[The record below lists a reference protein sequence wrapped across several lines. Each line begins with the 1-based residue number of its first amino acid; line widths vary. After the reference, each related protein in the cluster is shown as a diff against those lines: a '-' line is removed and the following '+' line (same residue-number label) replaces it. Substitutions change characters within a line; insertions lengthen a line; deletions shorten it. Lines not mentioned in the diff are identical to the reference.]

1 MKRKYFATPYLVW
14 MIVLIVA
21 PMILIAY
28 YAFTGQADGAL
39 RSTTSKQRST
49 PFT

>member
-28 YAFTGQADGAL
+28 YAFTGQADGAFYARQHQSSARPL
-39 RSTTSKQRST
+39 
-49 PFT
+49 